1 MATLDDLTQ
10 SLQEQNQK
18 TDEYRK
24 SLDTLVSELTNNF
37 GAFLNESS
45 KDRLAQIEAQ
55 REAAAAAKRASGIR
69 IGSGDK
75 TIGSQN
81 NFGGMFAGLGIG
93 KLGVGI
99 GAAGAGIGAFFAGL
113 AGAEVIMNKFG
124 SGDNLKNLM
133 KNLAE
138 GIGYFGTDELLKV
151 GALLAG
157 SALFVAMPGLG
168 GMDIIVGMGAVGL
181 GIGGFFAGLGVGDAA
196 LKWMNVDG
204 SKLAGQM
211 KYLAEGLSAFSDRN
225 LAVLGSML
233 GAGGMLALFS
243 KGPGGTAIAGL
254 KVVTGLTMIGAGIG
268 GFFAGLGVADAAANF
283 LDYDGSKL
291 ASQMKF
297 LAEGLDALDVNQL
310 KGLGALLGVSGGLF
324 AVAPGISGQIAGLKV
339 ATGLT
344 LVGLSIGGFFAGIVA
359 ALGVTS
365 KGLDLIGADGSGIK
379 NLITNM
385 VAGLKELAPLGDMKL
400 KEIGSGLSSIGG
412 GLAAFFGGNFLGTI
426 SEDARNGWNW
436 IKENLFGFE
445 AGKSPIQKMVDSL
458 KPLQDLDPNALSNLS
473 GVSSSLSQFTDTLER
488 ISSINMNDFGKSMT
502 NIASGVMAAVHVL
515 PKMATGGIAEI
526 PHFNRNGDQIG
537 VQKFD
542 FGTEGSGGLLNL
554 NAPIGE
560 MTEAMNKLREL
571 ISPNQT
577 TNNYYGSP
585 TSGARFRPV
594 VYNPAPQTGSVMDSL
609 LREFNANQGRPT
621 VIVSDSS
628 SKTNAPVTNN
638 QQTVMPPATPTNDRK
653 AAALGEWSPSF

>member
-99 GAAGAGIGAFFAGL
+99 GAAGAGIAAFFLGL
-113 AGAEVIMNKFG
+113 AGAERIMGKFG
-124 SGDNLKNLM
+124 NGENLKNLM

-138 GIGYFGTDELLKV
+138 GLGYFGTSELLTV

-168 GMDIIVGMGAVGL
+168 GGDIVVGMGAIGL
-181 GIGGFFAGLGVGDAA
+181 GIGGFFAGLGVGDA
-196 LKWMNVDG
+196 LLTFMDVDG
-204 SKLAGQM
+204 A
-211 KYLAEGLSAFSDRN
+211 R
-225 LAVLGSML
+225 
-233 GAGGMLALFS
+233 
-243 KGPGGTAIAGL
+243 
-254 KVVTGLTMIGAGIG
+254 
-268 GFFAGLGVADAAANF
+268 
-283 LDYDGSKL
+283 L
-291 ASQMKF
+291 ASQMKHF
-297 LAEGLDALDVNQL
+297 AEGLGAFSDRDLIAVGALLATGTLFSMKRGGKGKLVT
-310 KGLGALLGVSGGLF
+310 GLGAIGLGIGAFFGGLGVGDKLLQILRVDGTLLKNMMKNVAEGLGAFSDNSLMALGALFTGSALFSMVPGGKKGMILGIGAIGLGLGLFFGGL
-324 AVAPGISGQIAGLKV
+324 GIGDAI
-339 ATGLT
+339 
-344 LVGLSIGGFFAGIVA
+344 LSF
-359 ALGVTS
+359 
-365 KGLDLIGADGSGIK
+365 IGADGESLKKIMI
-379 NLITNM
+379 NLALGLSAFAPLAEFDA
-385 VAGLKELAPLGDMKL
+385 VAVGAGLA
-400 KEIGSGLSSIGG
+400 SIAG
-412 GLAAFFGGNFLGTI
+412 GLVAFFGGALVGTLI
-426 SEDARNGWNW
+426 EKTDDFINW
-436 IKENLFGFE
+436 ITGGETDKKNRFE
-445 AGKSPIQKMVDSL
+445 KLVDSL
-458 KPLQDLDPNALSNLS
+458 KPLEKIDPSKLNNLDLVSKKLNNFKNSLDNIS
-473 GVSSSLSQFTDTLER
+473 GIDLTKFAQSITSLGRGVE
-488 ISSINMNDFGKSMT
+488 ISIGM
-502 NIASGVMAAVHVL
+502 L
-515 PKMATGGIAEI
+515 PKMATGGKYELEV
-526 PHFNRNGDQIG
+526 PGLN
-537 VQKFD
+537 KTYD
-542 FGTEGSGGLLNL
+542 FGPEGSGGLLNL

-560 MTEAMNKLREL
+560 MTEAMNKLRGL

-585 TSGARFRPV
+585 TSGARFNPV
-594 VYNPAPQTGSVMDSL
+594 VYNPAPQTGSVMDGL

-638 QQTVMPPATPTNDRK
+638 QQTFMSPATPTNDRK